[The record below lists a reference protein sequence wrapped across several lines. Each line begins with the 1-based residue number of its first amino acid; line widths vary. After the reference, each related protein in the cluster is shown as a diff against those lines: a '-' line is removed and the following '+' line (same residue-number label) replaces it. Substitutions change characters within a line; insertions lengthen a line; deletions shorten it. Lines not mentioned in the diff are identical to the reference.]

1 MRGSKRYLRKTSA
14 MGAESGQALVEFA
27 AVGLLLLMLVFG
39 LIDFSRAIYDQ
50 QIMKGLTRQGSNL
63 ASRGTDLTASASS
76 VITGAAPLDLNNNGR
91 VIVTSVANVNG
102 FYKIT
107 GQVSAGGIPASS
119 KIGQGVGNP
128 ATVPSAA
135 TPILQLNQTI
145 YVTEVFYSYQAVTPI
160 GKLATVKMPSTLY
173 DVAYF

>member
-1 MRGSKRYLRKTSA
+1 MMKGIGRRRSRAASG
-14 MGAESGQALVEFA
+14 ESGQALVEFA
-27 AVGLLLLMLVFG
+27 AVGFLLLMLVFG

-50 QIMKGLTRQGSNL
+50 QVMKGLTRQGSNL
-63 ASRGTDLTASASS
+63 ASRGTDLTTSASS
-76 VITGAAPLDLNNNGR
+76 VIAGAAPLNLNNSGR

-107 GQVSAGGIPASS
+107 GQVSAGGIAVAS

-128 ATVPSAA
+128 ATVPPAA
-135 TPILQLNQTI
+135 APILQLNQTI
-145 YVTEVFYSYQAVTPI
+145 YITEVFYSYQAVTPV
-160 GKLATVKMPSTLY
+160 GKLVSVRMPSTLY